1 MLLVTPDRI
10 EFEYALRF
18 KFPASSNEANYEAFL
33 PGVHL
38 ALELEAKHI
47 KDYSNSQLVMN
58 QINEELQ
65 SQDKNMATYMEAV
78 KVLVK

>member
-1 MLLVTPDRI
+1 MKLNMRHSCQ
-10 EFEYALRF
+10 EYI
-18 KFPASSNEANYEAFL
+18 S
-33 PGVHL
+33 
-38 ALELEAKHI
+38 LEAKHI

-65 SQDKNMATYMEAV
+65 SQDENMATYIEAV